1 MRRRIAV
8 VAATVVLVAAGSTA
22 FLMSRPDGKK
32 GSLVAEQSQCLTST
46 STDLKVKPVIE
57 VPSEAAPTTLRSCDL
72 VEGAGAEAVAGKNVR
87 VQYVGVA
94 WSTKKQFDASW
105 DRGSPFPFPLGQG
118 KVIPGWDQG
127 VVGMKV
133 GGRRELVIPPDMGY
147 GARGAGGDIGP
158 NETLVFIV
166 DLLAVD

>member
-1 MRRRIAV
+1 MGVAV
-8 VAATVVLVAAGSTA
+8 LFAGGGAVYLANRS
-22 FLMSRPDGKK
+22 PDKE
-32 GSLVAEQSQCLTST
+32 GSLVAEQGTCLTST
-46 STDLKVKPVIE
+46 STDLKAKPAITI
-57 VPSEAAPTTLRSCDL
+57 PAEAAPTSLRSCDL
-72 VEGAGAEAVAGKNVR
+72 VVGAGAEAVAGSKVQ

-105 DRGSPFPFPLGQG
+105 DRGQPFDFTLGQG
-118 KVIPGWDQG
+118 GVIKGWDQG

-133 GGRRELVIPPDMGY
+133 GGRRELVIPPDLGY

-166 DLLAVD
+166 DLVKVT